1 MAEYLFSI
9 TNFLQA
15 MIHEIFGIKNNVVDL
30 SAYGVAKEIEKIV
43 LFSGNDDFFRAN
55 MYKDYGEIGEVVRRR
70 LGEYQEL
77 VKGQQKIESIGDI
90 RDFVTNYPEFKK
102 MSGTVNKHV
111 SLMAELSKEVREF
124 GLMEVCTLDHF
135 LNLAPFS

>member
-1 MAEYLFSI
+1 
-9 TNFLQA
+9 

-102 MSGTVNKHV
+102 MSGTVNKHINLV
-111 SLMAELSKEVREF
+111 SEMSKLVTKHNLMQVPLH
-124 GLMEVCTLDHF
+124 VCSPT
-135 LNLAPFS
+135 SIR